1 MILRDKGKSFFDEKL
16 IVGASIYEDYYG
28 NNDIRKGINIFT
40 RDKHYR
46 FEYDDIKLAQEDICD
61 IQQLYVERNKPNQMF
76 VDSRVNI
83 STQIQDEQGDLR
95 NFADRINELI

>member
-16 IVGASIYEDYYG
+16 IVGASIYEDNYG

-46 FEYDDIKLAQEDICD
+46 LEYDDIKLAQEDIFD
-61 IQQLYVERNKPNQMF
+61 IQQLYLERNKSNQILDEQCGWRNF
-76 VDSRVNI
+76 VDRVNI
-83 STQIQDEQGDLR
+83 SKPSYTTT
-95 NFADRINELI
+95 